1 MKHCKPLKWLL
12 AILVQL
18 FFFTSYAQLN
28 KGEYFFDTD
37 PGAGNGFALSSA
49 GITTMGA
56 DSATFSGAITVPSAL
71 SPGRHMLFVRFKNA
85 DSSWSLYQQK
95 AFLVTANGV
104 SITQAEYFFDT
115 DPGAGLGQPIAVTG
129 NTDSSE
135 FAGTVSTAGLSPGY
149 HYLNIRTKTASGI
162 WGHYESKRIRILAS
176 GNLIVRA
183 EYFYDTDPG
192 VGNGT
197 SLATTAAGT
206 DSATI
211 TAGISTAG
219 LNSGYHNLFVRA
231 LGADGVWSTYDKQRV
246 FINAVV
252 TKAEYF
258 VDTDPGVGNGT
269 ALTLSAAGDYTGPV
283 TTVSCLAVGSHNLYV
298 RAMNSDG
305 VWGLYDSASF
315 AVNPAPVS
323 ASVRYPGPGP
333 NGTPLRLIGAGGCT
347 AVYKYKNITLAGAET
362 ATPTFLVPNGSTSV
376 FAISDSAGNS
386 DTLTFVAPTDPTDIT
401 TASVVGNGGQAVTLD
416 GWNQWVYVQ
425 DPAQKIIAAIND
437 HGYDLGVVTVED
449 SVVASGVR
457 HSSVF
462 GSYYLDRN
470 WKISSS
476 KTPAGAVG
484 LRLYIAGSEYD
495 SLAAVDAGIRN
506 PSMLRIRKYNGINE
520 NLTLNDNAAG
530 AYSIYTQTPTT
541 YTGTSTT
548 GYVLECSVPGFSE
561 FYVSSAGAVVLPL
574 DMISFTAQR
583 TGTSAQL
590 NWTTAN
596 SVNVRG
602 FEVQRS
608 TDGNNYTVQGFV
620 NAGAANH
627 FEFSQPLA
635 GAGNYFYRLR
645 IVDLDGRFKYSPVRI
660 LIMNSRQ
667 PVQVYPNPVLS
678 AVHIATAFES
688 FNYRLMDAQSR
699 VIMTGRSLNSGVD
712 LNMTGMASGMY
723 FIEIETAGD
732 KTVEKIIKK

>member
-37 PGAGNGFALSSA
+37 PGAGNGIALPSA
-49 GITTMGA
+49 GITAMGA
-56 DSATFSGAITVPSAL
+56 DSAVFSGAITVPAAL

-85 DSSWSLYQQK
+85 DSSWSLYQQR

-104 SITQAEYFFDT
+104 TITQAEYFFDT
-115 DPGAGLGQPIAVTG
+115 DPGAGNGQPIAVTG
-129 NTDSSE
+129 DKDSSE

-149 HYLNIRTKTASGI
+149 HYLHIRSRTAGGV
-162 WGHYESKRIRILAS
+162 WGHYETKRIRILAS

-183 EYFYDTDPG
+183 EYFYDADPG

-197 SLATTAAGT
+197 SLATTATGT

-211 TAGISTAG
+211 TSSVSTTG
-219 LNSGYHNLFVRA
+219 LSSGYHNLFVRA
-231 LGADGVWSTYDKQRV
+231 LGADGTWSTYDKQRV

-269 ALTLSAAGDYTGPV
+269 ALALTAGDFTGAV
-283 TTVSCLAVGSHNLYV
+283 TTARCLAVGNHNLYV

-305 VWGLYDSASF
+305 IWGLYDSASF

-323 ASVRYPGPGP
+323 ATVRYPGPGP
-333 NGTPLRLIGAGGCT
+333 NGTPLRLISAGGCS
-347 AVYKYKNITLAGAET
+347 AVYKYKNITSGAAET
-362 ATPTFLVPNGSTSV
+362 ATPAFLVPNGSTSV
-376 FAISDSAGNS
+376 FAITDSAGNS
-386 DTLTFVAPTDPTDIT
+386 DTLTFIAPSDPTDIT
-401 TASVVGNGGQAVTLD
+401 AASNVGNGSQAVTLD

-425 DPAQKIIAAIND
+425 DPGQKIIAAVND
-437 HGYDLGVVTVED
+437 NGYDLGLVTVED
-449 SVVASGVR
+449 SVTSSGVR
-457 HSSVF
+457 HSAAF
-462 GSYYLDRN
+462 GGYYLDRN
-470 WKISSS
+470 WKISST

-484 LRLYIAGSEYD
+484 LRLYLTDNEYN
-495 SLAAVDAGIRN
+495 SLVAADPGITS
-506 PSMLRIRKYNGINE
+506 PSMLRVRKYNGINE
-520 NLTLNDNAAG
+520 NLTVTDNAASG
-530 AYSIYTQTPTT
+530 YTIYSPTPTA
-541 YTGTSTT
+541 YTGTSST
-548 GYVLECSVPGFSE
+548 GYTLECSVPGFSE
-561 FYVSSAGAVVLPL
+561 FYVSSAGGIVLPL
-574 DMISFTAQR
+574 DMISFTAQKV
-583 TGTSAQL
+583 GASAQL

-608 TDGNNYTVQGFV
+608 TNGTNFTVQGFV
-620 NAGAANH
+620 DAGTANH

-635 GAGNYFYRLR
+635 AAGNYFYRLR
-645 IVDLDGRFKYSPVRI
+645 IVDTDGRFKYSQVRV
-660 LIMNSRQ
+660 LIMNDQ
-667 PVQVYPNPVLS
+667 QTVLIYPNPVVS
-678 AVHIATAFES
+678 AVHISTAAAS
-688 FNYRLMDAQSR
+688 FNYKLMDAQSR
-699 VIMTGRSLNSGVD
+699 IILTGRSLNSGVD
-712 LNMTGMASGMY
+712 LDLAGMAAGMY
-723 FIEIETAGD
+723 FIEIEAGGN